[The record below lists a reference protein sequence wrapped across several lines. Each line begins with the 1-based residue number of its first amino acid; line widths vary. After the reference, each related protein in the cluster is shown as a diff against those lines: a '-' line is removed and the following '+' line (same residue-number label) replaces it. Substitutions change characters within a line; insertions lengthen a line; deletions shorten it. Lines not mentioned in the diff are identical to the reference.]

1 MIIPFERLA
10 PETLESLIESFVC
23 REGTDYGNSEVSFK
37 TKVEDL
43 KAQILANEVLIV
55 FDDKTASI
63 NLLTK
68 QQVTWAL
75 QA

>member
-23 REGTDYGNSEVSFK
+23 REGTDYGNQEISFK
-37 TKVEDL
+37 AKVDEL

-63 NLLTK
+63 NLLTR